1 MTKRQILYA
10 VLGFM
15 ATMIF
20 VMIAGVVVLL
30 ITKPEAKII
39 WTDAAKKE
47 AQKTVRKKGKWEDKE
62 KQAISKVA
70 AVEVDAPESE
80 EDKKAR
86 KRKKPEEVPKTNLG
100 SLARSGWFEQTFKTG
115 DLEDAGW
122 QASWAKDAWY
132 FVSYNRRDGLI
143 NVGPTWLVNVQD
155 GRILPKNA
163 MARAGMMPDL
173 ANAKEHFEREQ
184 QVIGSIANHNFE
196 SGVTLGGIM
205 LIHFSGLE
213 RTEDGDRI
221 VGWTIVHD
229 YGNAYRAYFQWI
241 EDGEATYA
249 DFEFDYAQKA
259 LRSRNLQA
267 ANLMNLGGDFEP
279 TERVSIMPASYNPEA
294 EQPGD
299 RWLGKSRSACKTR
312 ANAARCRAL
321 AKVLQDQALIESVEW
336 LLTTRAGDAS
346 KFSAC
351 KDDQRC
357 KWTPRVKAAGV
368 FEVEYSYE
376 LEGDDEVGRAD
387 GKATWLIDVK
397 KNQITPQ
404 DELAEMAFLAVHPRR
419 L

>member
-10 VLGFM
+10 VLGFI
-15 ATMIF
+15 ATMILI
-20 VMIAGVVVLL
+20 MIAGVAVLL
-30 ITKPEAKII
+30 LTKPEAKII
-39 WTDAAKKE
+39 WTDAQKKE
-47 AQKTVRKKGKWEDKE
+47 AQKAVAKKGKWEGKE
-62 KQAISKVA
+62 KVAISKVA
-70 AVEVDAPESE
+70 AVKVDAPPTE
-80 EDKKAR
+80 EDKK
-86 KRKKPEEVPKTNLG
+86 KRRKPEEVPKI
-100 SLARSGWFEQTFKTG
+100 SLAQLAEAGWFEETFKTEN
-115 DLEDAGW
+115 LEAAGW

-132 FVSYNRRDGLI
+132 FVSYNRKDGLV
-143 NVGPTWLVNVQD
+143 NVGPTWLVNLKT

-163 MARAGMMPDL
+163 MARAGMAPGAAD
-173 ANAKEHFEREQ
+173 ASDHFDRER

-196 SGVTLGGIM
+196 SGVTLGGVM
-205 LIHFSGLE
+205 LIHFSELE
-213 RTEDGDRI
+213 RSSDSDRI

-229 YGNAYRAYFQWI
+229 YGDAYRAYFQWI

-249 DFEFDYAQKA
+249 DFEFDYSKKA

-267 ANLMNLGGDFEP
+267 ANLMNIGGDFEP

-294 EQPGD
+294 PIASD
-299 RWLGKSRSACKTR
+299 RWLGKSRKACKSR
-312 ANAARCRAL
+312 GNAARCRAL

-346 KFSAC
+346 KFSSC
-351 KDDQRC
+351 KTDRRC
-357 KWTPRVKAAGV
+357 KWTPRVKKAGV

-376 LEGDDEVGRAD
+376 LGGDEKG